1 MLCPCAVYVCSI
13 NAKVRLVGRYQNLT
27 DQEMCDHVEM
37 LVEHLEDDDLK
48 KRIKA
53 AEAMSAYIA
62 DDTYLPE
69 KMPVH
74 PAQVLATLFH
84 KAIPDRLACIS
95 AARCLSIMGRK
106 AAPYASGALTKVLQN
121 SGSDLRYEALVALG
135 YLGPGAAPEAAA
147 AVAGR
152 AMDDEDARLRRQAL
166 HTLTIFGPDAA
177 HVSSAAIAKACHDE
191 DTDVQVA
198 AIKCMTA
205 MGSDIDCSVAGPSLV
220 KVLSSGSQEMRR
232 FAMETVA
239 VIGSGLASYVSKPIA
254 EHLRPLP
261 GSDTELRLL
270 AVIALEALGPEVV
283 YEQEVLL
290 ARAVKDPE
298 IEVRERAFLTLRD
311 AGCVKGMMGSMM
323 LEERIFSPEVLAAS
337 KLAVDDSD
345 SGSSASS
352 DSDSSAELE
361 SFGSEAAEEDEQDDA
376 EDSLGLA
383 EASRESP
390 AAKFCSAPVRLLCF
404 SFSSL
409 AVSVFNLKMLFTF
422 VLELCGREDIDA
434 EEAERLRKSL
444 MQWS

>member
-1 MLCPCAVYVCSI
+1 MA
-13 NAKVRLVGRYQNLT
+13 NLT

-37 LVEHLEDDDLK
+37 LVEHLEDDDIK

-62 DDTYLPE
+62 DDTYLPD

-135 YLGPGAAPEAAA
+135 YLGPGAAPEAAT
-147 AVAGR
+147 AVALR
-152 AMDDEDARLRRQAL
+152 AMEDEDARLRRQAL
-166 HTLTIFGPDAA
+166 LTLTIFGPDAA
-177 HVSSAAIAKACHDE
+177 HVSSTAIAKACHDE

-198 AIKCMTA
+198 AIKCMLA
-205 MGSDIDCSVAGPSLV
+205 MGPDIDCSVAGPSLV
-220 KVLSSGSQEMRR
+220 KVLESGSQEMRR

-239 VIGSGLASYVSKPIA
+239 VIGSGVAAHVSKPIA

-261 GSDTELRLL
+261 GSDPELRLL

-323 LEERIFSPEVLAAS
+323 LEERIFAPEVLAAS
-337 KLAVDDSD
+337 KLVTEDSD
-345 SGSSASS
+345 SDDDSSSSA
-352 DSDSSAELE
+352 DTDSSADLE
-361 SFGSEAAEEDEQDDA
+361 SFGSEAEDEEEDAGSSPEGGVKD
-376 EDSLGLA
+376 GA
-383 EASRESP
+383 EACP
-390 AAKFCSAPVRLLCF
+390 A
-404 SFSSL
+404 L
-409 AVSVFNLKMLFTF
+409 AACRCHGFQKS
-422 VLELCGREDIDA
+422 
-434 EEAERLRKSL
+434 KSL
-444 MQWS
+444 LAAFKALVTSMLEALRHGDRRSTTKRRSASARTF